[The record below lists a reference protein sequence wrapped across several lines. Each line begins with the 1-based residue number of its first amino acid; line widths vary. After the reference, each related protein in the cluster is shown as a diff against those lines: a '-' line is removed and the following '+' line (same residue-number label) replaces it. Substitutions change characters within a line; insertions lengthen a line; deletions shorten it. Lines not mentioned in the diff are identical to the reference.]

1 MKEPFKTDLQAIR
14 KRARAHMADGAVT
27 AGRKGDVGPI
37 IDVLNEVLATE
48 MVCVL
53 RYKNH
58 YYTAT
63 GIDSSGVAAEFLET
77 AAEEQQHAD
86 WISARIVQLGG
97 KPNFDPA
104 GLTTRAHS
112 EYEEGDSLE
121 AMMKEDL
128 VAERIAVET
137 YTEIIK
143 WLGEDDPTT
152 RELMIKILAMEEEHA
167 EEFVS
172 LLGNKA

>member
-14 KRARAHMADGAVT
+14 QRARAHMADGAVI
-27 AGRKGDVGPI
+27 ASRKGDVGPI

-48 MVCVL
+48 IVCVL

-104 GLTTRAHS
+104 GLATRAHS

-172 LLGNKA
+172 LLGKKA